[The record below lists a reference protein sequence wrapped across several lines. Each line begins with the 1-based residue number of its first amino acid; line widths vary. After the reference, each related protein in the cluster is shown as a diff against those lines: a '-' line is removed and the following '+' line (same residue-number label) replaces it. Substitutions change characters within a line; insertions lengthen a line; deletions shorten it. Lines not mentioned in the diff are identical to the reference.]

1 METGMPLR
9 KLTVVWVGLK
19 IMISYSRYAF
29 SPNKVF
35 VNRVIKK
42 QSGTRKGSV
51 NTKKSVDIVKD
62 FVFAKYPYTINR
74 MHKATLCT
82 KYCL

>member
-1 METGMPLR
+1 METDAIKKADSGMGG
-9 KLTVVWVGLK
+9 TK
-19 IMISYSRYAF
+19 IMIAYSRDAF

-51 NTKKSVDIVKD
+51 NTNQW
-62 FVFAKYPYTINR
+62 T
-74 MHKATLCT
+74 
-82 KYCL
+82 

>member
-1 METGMPLR
+1 MPLR
-9 KLTVVWVGLK
+9 KLIVAWVGLK
-19 IMISYSRYAF
+19 IMIAYSRDAF

-51 NTKKSVDIVKD
+51 NTNQW
-62 FVFAKYPYTINR
+62 T
-74 MHKATLCT
+74 
-82 KYCL
+82 